1 MSAVALERTSR
12 GEPLQV
18 LCGISW
24 LGSVLRGGLLF
35 LIGYVLPRLLAGH
48 AVGAVQWP
56 SLALCFLLVA
66 LAVFRV
72 LQGRE
77 LPVVGQGDYV
87 PNDSDVHTVFDESFF
102 PPSQQKK
109 AARPAHWSAELLGAL
124 EWRRMT
130 DVVLAF
136 YRFKGL
142 YGKFDV
148 AEADGSVFIPL
159 RKAADSADA
168 LPQALL
174 HCTRG
179 KEVVGEATIY
189 ALHGRMVVMGVTKAF
204 FTGATGFDAAA
215 RAAAASLQI
224 TLIDDR
230 LFLSMLGRLPT
241 QEAQR
246 LLELAVEGDYRTPTC
261 PACLLKMVVRQGE
274 QGRYWSCRA
283 FPRCKHTLAA
293 A

>member
-1 MSAVALERTSR
+1 MPAVTLERPSR
-12 GEPLQV
+12 GDPLQI

-24 LGSVLRGGLLF
+24 SAALVRGTSLF
-35 LIGYVLPRLLAGH
+35 LAGYVLPRVLAGH
-48 AVGAVQWP
+48 AVAAVQWP
-56 SLALCFLLVA
+56 VVFACVAFVA
-66 LAVFRV
+66 LAVFR
-72 LQGRE
+72 LLHGRGP
-77 LPVVGQGDYV
+77 LVVEHASHGPEDG
-87 PNDSDVHTVFDESFF
+87 DVHTVFDESFF

-109 AARPAHWSAELLGAL
+109 APRPAQWSEPLLHSL

-130 DVVLAF
+130 EVVLAF

-142 YGKFDV
+142 YGRFDT
-148 AEADGSVFIPL
+148 AEADGGVFIPL

-168 LPQALL
+168 MPQALL
-174 HCTRG
+174 HCKRSA
-179 KEVVGEATIY
+179 EVVGEAAIY
-189 ALHGRMVVMGVTKAF
+189 ALHGRMVVMGVAKAF
-204 FTGATGFDAAA
+204 FIGTAGFDAAA

-230 LFLSMLGRLPT
+230 LFLSMLARLPA
-241 QEAQR
+241 QEGQR
-246 LLELAVEGDYRTPTC
+246 LLELAVEGDYKTPTC
-261 PACLLKMVVRQGE
+261 PACLLKMVIRQGD